1 LFSPGEQVVLEGSM
15 ERVWRRGRWLWP
27 FFWLATWPE
36 LLFPETGV
44 DVPVTVD
51 IRQVGSQPCH
61 VWRRNFHFPR
71 RQRWFTSRMIYDERL
86 RRVLEGIGPG
96 GALAIAW
103 EMRFEPPSTLH
114 LDAAGWVLRLGPLR
128 LRLPAWLLGRGRAVE
143 TADASV
149 PGTIRIELAVAHP
162 FLGDVFGYVG
172 TFTVTRMPLSR

>member
-1 LFSPGEQVVLEGSM
+1 
-15 ERVWRRGRWLWP
+15 
-27 FFWLATWPE
+27 
-36 LLFPETGV
+36 
-44 DVPVTVD
+44 
-51 IRQVGSQPCH
+51 
-61 VWRRNFHFPR
+61 
-71 RQRWFTSRMIYDERL
+71 MIYDERL